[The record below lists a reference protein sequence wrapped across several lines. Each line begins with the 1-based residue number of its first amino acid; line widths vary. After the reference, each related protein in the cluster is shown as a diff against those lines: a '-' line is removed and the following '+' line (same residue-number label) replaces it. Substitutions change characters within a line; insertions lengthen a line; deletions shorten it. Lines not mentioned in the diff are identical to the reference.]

1 MATKSIYLTKMNK
14 LNIFQI
20 KLKEINFLII
30 LILFTFS
37 ACRDNYHKIE
47 LSNLSK
53 ITYIIN
59 VNATSTPSLI
69 FEFLNFSDP
78 FNVEKISIKSK
89 NKELVFEGR
98 LFFEPVENSNNK
110 VKFEFSTTLFIGID
124 SITLKNI
131 IMGKDSEN
139 RIIITY
145 KNKDNKEYI
154 IEKNTAFKVNEIF

>member
-37 ACRDNYHKIE
+37 ACRDNYNKIE

-69 FEFLNFSDP
+69 FEFQNFSDP

-98 LFFEPVENSNNK
+98 LFFEPVENSINK
-110 VKFEFSTTLFIGID
+110 VKFEFSTTSFIGID